1 MAYSLRLKAG
11 LQLAAL
17 YLLMAYSLRL
27 KAGLCGLQLAVLY
40 LLMAYG
46 LQLKA
51 SLRLAALFLYLN
63 MSKKKIVVLTGAG
76 ISAESGLKTFRDS
89 DGLWEGYNVTDVA
102 TPRAWKKDPAL
113 VLEFYNQRRK
123 NVLDAQPNAA
133 HIGLAKLQDDFD
145 VTIITQNID
154 DLHERAGS
162 KKILHLHGEIFKMRS
177 EWDESLVYDIRD
189 DIKLGDKAE
198 DGAQLRPN
206 IVWFE
211 EPVPMIQLA
220 VPVVMSADIFVVVGT
235 SLVVYP
241 AAGLLN
247 YAPMDIPKYV
257 VDKVIPDTGNV
268 YNVTNI
274 EKPATQG
281 IQDLIDLLKNSRL
294 HKKRK
299 PW

>member
-1 MAYSLRLKAG
+1 
-11 LQLAAL
+11 
-17 YLLMAYSLRL
+17 
-27 KAGLCGLQLAVLY
+27 
-40 LLMAYG
+40 
-46 LQLKA
+46 
-51 SLRLAALFLYLN
+51 

-89 DGLWEGYNVTDVA
+89 DGLWEGYKVTDVA
-102 TPRAWKKDPAL
+102 TPRAWKKDPAM
-113 VLEFYNQRRK
+113 VLDFYNQRRK
-123 NVLDAQPNAA
+123 NVLEAQPNAA

-177 EWDESLVYDIRD
+177 EFDESLVYDIRD

-220 VPVVMSADIFVVVGT
+220 VPVVLSADIFVVVGT

-241 AAGLLN
+241 AAGLVD

-257 VDKVIPDTGNV
+257 IDKVIPRTDNV

-281 IQDLIDLLKNSRL
+281 IQDLIELLKSQ
-294 HKKRK
+294 
-299 PW
+299 